1 MTLRSH
7 HGWEI
12 PKISASTNGNVM
24 ELFFRDLQQT
34 MFDWQSVFVIFC
46 NDPFPVVKR
55 GNWKSHKSPIH

>member
-1 MTLRSH
+1 MAGKSQKFPRLQMGMSWTY
-7 HGWEI
+7 
-12 PKISASTNGNVM
+12 
-24 ELFFRDLQQT
+24 FFGILQQT